1 MFGIRWLNGS
11 SIVAK
16 EISILGDI
24 QAVIVDARS
33 RAPDVKRRHP
43 GNEPDSFIVADDL
56 GEELAHVVIEP
67 DPGEPG

>member
-16 EISILGDI
+16 ETSALEDVP
-24 QAVIVDARS
+24 AVIENARS
-33 RAPDVKRRHP
+33 RAADVRRRHP
-43 GNEPDSFIVADDL
+43 GNEPDSFVVADDL

-67 DPGEPG
+67 PAEPI